1 MLISLPG
8 NILKRGHQHHLS
20 LAFCWLKQNEAI
32 RRIQLKLENLMEVNY
47 LQYSYRSCHELHGRG
62 GCSNWSPTANEICHS
77 APVVS
82 RCAGWFIAQ
91 WYNKPTHEPSVLIW
105 LPMELL
111 HTFTAHRITVQA
123 NKSFKFLE
131 AASRCFIPCYSF
143 QHNWILD
150 DVYTKTNI
158 SVYNCYILN
167 TRRKAVNLSNKV
179 HVVGG
184 WHSCHDH
191 CWSPECQW
199 AASGPLDERY
209 GCQWRRRWSTAPW
222 VPRSSSLSDGTRYM
236 MKECNQKAEKV
247 HHASSCL
254 FQARKT
260 WQTRCKITC
269 HDMRWYWDDT
279 LFHCPTQSH
288 SPGHTHSTRN
298 PQQLRSILA
307 VGRLVSQG
315 TIVAHL
321 QSKVAVAVCLHH

>member
-1 MLISLPG
+1 
-8 NILKRGHQHHLS
+8 
-20 LAFCWLKQNEAI
+20 
-32 RRIQLKLENLMEVNY
+32 MEVNY

-62 GCSNWSPTANEICHS
+62 GCSNWSPTSNEICHS

-82 RCAGWFIAQ
+82 RCGGWFIAQ
-91 WYNKPTHEPSVLIW
+91 WYNKLTHEPSVPIW

-123 NKSFKFLE
+123 NKSFKCLE
-131 AASRCFIPCYSF
+131 LLLAAFIPCYSF

-150 DVYTKTNI
+150 DVYTKKI
-158 SVYNCYILN
+158 SLYNFYILN

-179 HVVGG
+179 HIVGG

-191 CWSPECQW
+191 CWSPEGQW
-199 AASGPLDERY
+199 PRLAPWMKDMDVNGVGDEVQHR
-209 GCQWRRRWSTAPW
+209 GCQDHPHWAT
-222 VPRSSSLSDGTRYM
+222 GTRYR

-260 WQTRCKITC
+260 WQTWCKITC

-307 VGRLVSQG
+307 VGGLVSQG

-321 QSKVAVAVCLHH
+321 QSKVAVAVRLQQ